1 MYAQNDVKDD
11 FPSTKAEKGGGHTI
25 LFFCRQFMSV
35 RVSEESLAQARIR
48 CLAFWI
54 VSLEQENWVLPN
66 STDKFGRGIVS
77 SMGTT
82 TQHRTWGRKPRF
94 AGVIRKHSYE
104 ECGVEWDEKVAS
116 EEEIKGIEVREAWKP
131 SNKSSTSNLLYGICI
146 MKVATHGNWK
156 MCWCTMVHEPHVLVR
171 SGQSSLQYAGMYY
184 GKQEKHSPDIF
195 LIQET
200 HLRPSHN
207 FNIANYTCYR
217 NNRISDGP
225 RTAGGTLILVKN
237 CLKYYCLP
245 TPPLRALE
253 ATNIILTPPKQDP
266 ISITCVYIPPSSDEN
281 LFTIDIEHFI
291 QTASNCIL
299 FGDFNAT
306 HNAWNSKNNTTRGR
320 HLFNFANRLNLN
332 IAFPS
337 TLTRF
342 GHNSANTI
350 DIALIKIFYYPFTIN
365 SIDDLSSDHN
375 PVFLN
380 FNFKLAEEPPNP
392 RALSTDWKVFKT
404 NPNKNLSLFDFHPN
418 SINNTNDLEQK
429 ITEFIERVIGTH
441 RHASRPIETDR
452 RNFTPHHNNQ
462 LLKIKNYFRKRYH
475 QTLNPIFKSHYNRAQ
490 SDLKKELKKYN
501 DNIWQK
507 RLEALNTADNSL
519 WRTQRFFKNK
529 RPKIPPLNC
538 TTGTAVTDH
547 QKANLLA
554 TNIKNNFVENDRE
567 DDNYNQNDALINTT
581 VNNFLSTPPNSFIE
595 PALPDEIIHYI
606 KHVNAKKA
614 PGKDSITN
622 RIYWKE
628 AIIFPINKPGK
639 DPHLGS
645 SYRPISLLST
655 IGKLTESIIL
665 HRLKNDINENNVLNP
680 NQYGF
685 TNKFSTL
692 HPLLKLT
699 ENISEGFQKNCSR
712 AFLFLDNQKAFDRVW
727 INGLT
732 FKLITFKIPPPLIH
746 LIHSYLTN
754 RSFRIRINE
763 TLSNEHSV
771 SAGCP
776 QDSLLGP
783 LLFNLYIN
791 DIPDYSL
798 TKINLYA
805 DDTAIHATYKKLETI
820 SFALNKH
827 LLHLQNFFDKWKI
840 SINVEKSTAIIFTKK
855 QSLPPPI
862 IMYNKQIPWS
872 QEAKYLGIIFDTH
885 LTWKQHIY
893 YVRDKFR
900 KIMFKL
906 YPLIGRNS
914 YLSIEN
920 KVLLY
925 TAVMRPILAYACPV
939 WGYAAKTNINILDTL
954 QNSLIRMIVK
964 ATRYMRNDDIRNAL
978 KINSF
983 KSHIQNIAI
992 NFFNDL
998 EATNNINMQSL
1009 SHYTP
1014 NDKTKRPRRILLD
1027 SYNPP

>member
-1 MYAQNDVKDD
+1 MANLPTDMELELAESQRNTTRTPSPLPQLTPCEQLKYNKTQLAKMETFRRCKQACVDAFMMMPDHHPEEPFYVRALTELQDIEEAMALAVSDIDSFEPCIIPGCPHHEKTPQNSPLKSTPNTNYSGKRKETSN
-11 FPSTKAEKGGGHTI
+11 FEYPPKEKRQEKRSLKQPRKLRSSRQRKQPQWLEQFGQLKCSTKSTPTTHHAFRRKNYKAQMAAITKEFPKIRSRLTGEFLKLYTDSAEERRMAVQLLKKLKFQFYAIKSKAERPIKVVIKG
-25 LFFCRQFMSV
+25 
-35 RVSEESLAQARIR
+35 
-48 CLAFWI
+48 
-54 VSLEQENWVLPN
+54 LPRNTN
-66 STDKFGRGIVS
+66 S
-77 SMGTT
+77 
-82 TQHRTWGRKPRF
+82 
-94 AGVIRKHSYE
+94 
-104 ECGVEWDEKVAS
+104 
-116 EEEIKGIEVREAWKP
+116 EEIKQDLELLGYTPDRVNQLIGRK
-131 SNKSSTSNLLYGICI
+131 NKRPL
-146 MKVATHGNWK
+146 
-156 MCWCTMVHEPHVLVR
+156 P
-171 SGQSSLQYAGMYY
+171 
-184 GKQEKHSPDIF
+184 IF
-195 LIQET
+195 LITLPRNLDNLKIFDLKTLNYLSIRVEGYDGKGVTQCYTCNNFNHSSENCHLNPRCLKCGET
-200 HLRPSHN
+200 HLTRDCPIKQKLETPYCIN
-207 FNIANYTCYR
+207 CNIYGHMANYK
-217 NNRISDGP
+217 G
-225 RTAGGTLILVKN
+225 
-237 CLKYYCLP
+237 CLSFPK
-245 TPPLRALE
+245 
-253 ATNIILTPPKQDP
+253 PPKGAAKKIDQDVSWSTDEG
-266 ISITCVYIPPSSDEN
+266 ISWICRDRLDRWVFMP
-281 LFTIDIEHFI
+281 IDITEEINCQF
-291 QTASNCIL
+291 SNIL
-299 FGDFNAT
+299 LMVG
-306 HNAWNSKNNTTRGR
+306 
-320 HLFNFANRLNLN
+320 
-332 IAFPS
+332 
-337 TLTRF
+337 
-342 GHNSANTI
+342 
-350 DIALIKIFYYPFTIN
+350 IF
-365 SIDDLSSDHN
+365 
-375 PVFLN
+375 
-380 FNFKLAEEPPNP
+380 
-392 RALSTDWKVFKT
+392 RA
-404 NPNKNLSLFDFHPN
+404 
-418 SINNTNDLEQK
+418 
-429 ITEFIERVIGTH
+429 
-441 RHASRPIETDR
+441 DR
-452 RNFTPHHNNQ
+452 
-462 LLKIKNYFRKRYH
+462 I
-475 QTLNPIFKSHYNRAQ
+475 AQ
-490 SDLKKELKKYN
+490 SDLKNELKKYN
-501 DNIWQK
+501 DIIWQK

-519 WRTQRFFKNK
+519 WRTQKFFKNK

-538 TTGTAVTDH
+538 ATGTAVTDQ

-567 DDNYNQNDALINTT
+567 DDSYNQNNDLINTT
-581 VNNFLSTPPNSFIE
+581 VNNFLSTPLPNSFIE

-614 PGKDSITN
+614 PDN
-622 RIYWKE
+622 WKE

-639 DPHLGS
+639 DPHLAS

-665 HRLKNDINENNVLNP
+665 HRSDFINENNILNP

-685 TNKFSTL
+685 TNKLSTL
-692 HPLLKLT
+692 HPLLRLT
-699 ENISEGFQKNCSR
+699 ENISEGFQKKKSTG
-712 AFLFLDNQKAFDRVW
+712 AVFLDIQKAFDRVW

-732 FKLITFKIPPPLIH
+732 FKLITFKIPNPLIH

-754 RSFRIRINE
+754 RSFRIIINE

-776 QDSLLGP
+776 QGSLLGP

-827 LLHLQNFFDKWKI
+827 LLLLQNFYDKWKI

-862 IMYNKQIPWS
+862 IMYNKQIPWF

-925 TAVMRPILAYACPV
+925 TAVMRPILAYASPV

-964 ATRYMRNDDIRNAL
+964 ATRYMRNDNIRNAL
-978 KINSF
+978 KTNSF
-983 KSHIQNIAI
+983 KSHIQNLAI

-998 EATNNINMQSL
+998 EASNNINMQNL
-1009 SHYTP
+1009 SQYTP